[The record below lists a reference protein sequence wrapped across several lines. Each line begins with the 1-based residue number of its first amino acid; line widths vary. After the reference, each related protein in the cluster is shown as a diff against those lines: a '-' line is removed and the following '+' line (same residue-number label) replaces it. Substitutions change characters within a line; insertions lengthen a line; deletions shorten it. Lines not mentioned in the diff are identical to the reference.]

1 MSLTNE
7 EAEILII
14 SDYSNLTKVTKL
26 GAPEQDF
33 KGMTIWLEFCQV
45 IPK

>member
-14 SDYSNLTKVTKL
+14 SDYSNLTKVNVL

-33 KGMTIWLEFCQV
+33 KGMTI
-45 IPK
+45 